1 MNAKN
6 ISYLAYGILISG
18 LIVSGYLL
26 FHHFALV
33 SGQAEPTN
41 ICSTLFNKSCDA
53 ALMSDYSSFWGIPL
67 GGWGI
72 IYFTMLGLFILLS
85 QWLPDSLKGVMIQ
98 TGFWMSLVG
107 IGFSV
112 YYIFSMIKY
121 PALICPLCIVFHV
134 LNFILFFLIKRLTGL
149 SFLDLTKNLWDSI
162 KTFILG
168 RSFNIASS
176 QWMWLGLLLPV
187 LAGLSIFQRV
197 MLENL
202 NQKIIQ
208 LSNVDPL
215 KELETFDTVRI
226 HPLSI
231 LPEDPIFGPLDAPIS
246 LVVFSDFQCS
256 ECAAFATNFKDL
268 VNYNAP
274 KLNIRFKYFPLSNGC
289 NPLATSDMHPKA
301 CQAAYA
307 AEAAHR
313 QEKYMPYH
321 EALFETNLQDSK
333 SEVFIDIARSIG
345 LDIEKFKLDFASESV
360 HQKVADNVAE
370 AIKLGVNSTP
380 TVFLNGRK
388 VTNLRPQ
395 KLNFLI
401 HYLSKSSIPQ

>member
-6 ISYLAYGILISG
+6 IPFLAYCIIISG

-26 FHHFALV
+26 FHHFDLV

-53 ALMSDYSSFWGIPL
+53 ALMSDYAFFWGIPL

-85 QWLPDSLKGVMIQ
+85 QWLPSTLKNVMIQ
-98 TGFWMSLVG
+98 TGFWVSLVG
-107 IGFSV
+107 IGFSA
-112 YYIFSMIKY
+112 YYIIEMIKY
-121 PALICPLCIVFHV
+121 PELICPLCITFHV
-134 LNFILFFLIKRLTGL
+134 LNFIVFSLLKTLTGL
-149 SFLDLTKNLWDSI
+149 SFLDLIKNLFETL
-162 KTFILG
+162 KTFFLG
-168 RSFNIASS
+168 RSFNIASP
-176 QWMWLGLLLPV
+176 QWMWLCFILTILVGL
-187 LAGLSIFQRV
+187 AIFQRV

-208 LSNVDPL
+208 LSNLDPL
-215 KELETFDTVRI
+215 KELQTFDTLKI

-231 LPEDPIFGPLDAPIS
+231 LPEDPILGPSDAPIS

-268 VNYNAP
+268 VNYNTP

-289 NPLATSDMHPKA
+289 NPLATSDMHPMA

-313 QEKYMPYH
+313 QGKYMAFH
-321 EALFETNLQDSK
+321 EALFEANLKDSK
-333 SEVFIDIARSIG
+333 SEVFINMAQSMGMDV
-345 LDIEKFKLDFASESV
+345 EKFKQDIASESV
-360 HQKVADNVAE
+360 QKKIADDVAE

-388 VTNLRPQ
+388 VNNLRPQ

-401 HYLSKSSIPQ
+401 HYLSKER